1 MFHKNRKK
9 GLKKDLYHNN
19 NINNNISNNDNN
31 KKKKKQRKQKTV
43 EGQSRNK
50 VQTANETQWIIT
62 GHFHV
67 FHSCGC

>member
-31 KKKKKQRKQKTV
+31 NNKKQRKQKTV